1 MDKVVMMVKA
11 KEVESIIWYLVD
23 TPIQS
28 FDLFREN
35 QCSLVSNLLKQ
46 KNSRAL
52 KNSQDKLQSWN

>member
-46 KNSRAL
+46 KNSQAL